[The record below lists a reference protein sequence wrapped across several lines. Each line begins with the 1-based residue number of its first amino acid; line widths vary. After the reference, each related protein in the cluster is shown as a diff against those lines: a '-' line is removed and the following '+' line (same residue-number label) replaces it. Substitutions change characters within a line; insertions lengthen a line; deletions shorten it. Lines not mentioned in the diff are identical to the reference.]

1 MNMAYKSD
9 TKVCR
14 LCRCVVESTK
24 TAHLFSSTGVERK
37 WAPRISLLLDVP
49 VHRLVSPAKRGLA
62 KSLPELEVMIEVF
75 TLLLLKSSAW
85 STIRETRGDTTSFG
99 SSSSAQLEVHHKRNG
114 LVTKTFF
121 QILLVGTQTRSVHR
135 ILP

>member
-24 TAHLFSSTGVERK
+24 TAHLFSSTGVERR

-49 VHRLVSPAKRGLA
+49 VDKSDRTSSYMFKICAHRPYRVK
-62 KSLPELEVMIEVF
+62 PEL
-75 TLLLLKSSAW
+75 
-85 STIRETRGDTTSFG
+85 
-99 SSSSAQLEVHHKRNG
+99 Q
-114 LVTKTFF
+114 
-121 QILLVGTQTRSVHR
+121 VHR
-135 ILP
+135 TAGCLYTGLSLQLRGIWLNHCQN